1 MKLSEFKK
9 ALNTIDEIH
18 FELPNGTLVPSHFHI
33 TEVGRVS
40 KHFID
45 CGEKLRKE
53 NLINFQLWEADDY
66 NHRLH
71 PKVLLKIISLAQN
84 SFDLEDLNIE
94 VEYQRETIGKY
105 GLTFNG
111 KTFLLVNKLTE
122 CLDPKKCGIPASKPK
137 IRIPIGIS
145 KK

>member
-18 FELPNGTLVPSHFHI
+18 FQLPNGTLVPSHFHI
-33 TEVGRVS
+33 TEVGKVS

-53 NLINFQLWEADDY
+53 DLINFQLWQADDY

-71 PKVLLKIISLAQN
+71 PKVLLKIISLAEN

-105 GLTFNG
+105 GLTFSG
-111 KTFLLVNKLTE
+111 ETFLLINKLAE
-122 CLDPKKCGIPASKPK
+122 CLDPKKCGIPTSKPK